1 MDSLITALSLHIAF
15 LLVWSASLVTMPALF
30 MRQARAAD
38 EESREQVRLMERWL
52 YANLMTPAAVLAVLA
67 GTWLVFERGFSGG
80 WLHAKLALVLAMT
93 GFHIYCGHTMVKL
106 KHEGAAHRP
115 WRYGAL
121 AAAPVTLVVAIV
133 WLVTGKPF

>member
-1 MDSLITALSLHIAF
+1 MF

-30 MRQARAAD
+30 MRHARAAD
-38 EESREQVRLMERWL
+38 EASREQVMLMERWL

-106 KHEGAAHRP
+106 KHAGATHRP

-121 AAAPVTLVVAIV
+121 AAAPVTLVLAIV